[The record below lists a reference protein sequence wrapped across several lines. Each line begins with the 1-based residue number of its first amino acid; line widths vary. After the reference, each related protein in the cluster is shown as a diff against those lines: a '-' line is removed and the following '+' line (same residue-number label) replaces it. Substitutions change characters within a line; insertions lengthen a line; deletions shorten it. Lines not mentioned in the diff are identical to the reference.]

1 MRRRVVCGASIETIL
16 GWMWRNRS
24 CEIDS
29 FRFGDRLSQR
39 LSQHVGHRFKQNPSL
54 MFQVLQDVSERGIQQ
69 MTDAGDHLSGA
80 LCVCVEVASVH
91 RQQGVFLGSGQIRV
105 SP

>member
-1 MRRRVVCGASIETIL
+1 MVVCGASIETIL
-16 GWMWRNRS
+16 GVDVAEPILRD
-24 CEIDS
+24 C
-29 FRFGDRLSQR
+29 FVQVGDRLSQR
-39 LSQHVGHRFKQNPSL
+39 LSQHVGHHFKQNPSL